1 MFFAQF
7 LVNLA
12 YKKYSQH
19 FMKLSQFF
27 LALFMV
33 GTSAIFAQEKQVSL
47 EEIWNGEFSQQR
59 LESLNSLNNGDEYI
73 VLNQDR
79 SKGTSSIDVYAY
91 KSGEKKRS
99 LVNSA
104 NLQDVNRFS
113 SYQLSNNE
121 AQVLLGTDMEQI
133 YRHSSRGIF
142 YVYDMSS
149 KSLNMLT
156 DRKVQE
162 PTFSPDGSKVA
173 YVFDNNIF
181 IQDLASGKE
190 TQVTTDGKIN
200 ENINGVTD
208 WVYEEEFAFVRAFD
222 FNKDGSKLAFLKF
235 DEREVPEFSM
245 DMFGSELYPTS
256 STFKYPKA
264 GEANSK
270 VSLHVYNLQ
279 SEKTND
285 IKLGDY
291 NDFYIPRIKWSN
303 NADVLSAQVLNRHQN
318 NLDLIFVNT
327 KTNESKVVL
336 NDSDKAYVDVTDNLT
351 FLDDN
356 SFIWTSEK
364 DGWNH
369 IYHYDKNGK
378 LINQITKGKWEV
390 TNYYGFDPKSK
401 TVFYQSTENG
411 SVNRDVY
418 AIKANGK
425 NKKRLTEN
433 EGTNSADFS
442 ADYSYFINTFTNTTT
457 PNKYTL
463 HDAKSGKLV
472 RVIKDNSALLEKE
485 KAYNFSAKELSTI
498 EINGNELNMWMIKP
512 SNFDESKKYP
522 LLMFQYSGPGSQTV
536 SNSYFGANDYW
547 YQLLADKGYIVA
559 SVDGRGTGFK
569 GAAFKKV
576 TQNELGKFELEDQIA
591 AAKKLGARNYIDQD
605 RIGIWGWSFGGF
617 MSTNAILKGNDVF
630 SMAIAV
636 APVTSWRFYDSIY
649 TERYM
654 TTPQENPTGYDENS
668 PINHVDKLE
677 GKYLL
682 VHGSGDDNVHVQN
695 SMRLIESL
703 IQANKQFDWAIYP
716 DKNHGIYG
724 GNTRLHLYTKM
735 TNFIEENL

>member
-1 MFFAQF
+1 
-7 LVNLA
+7 
-12 YKKYSQH
+12 
-19 FMKLSQFF
+19 MKLSQIV
-27 LALFMV
+27 LALLLV
-33 GTSAIFAQEKQVSL
+33 GTTAVFAQEKQVTL

-59 LESLNSLNNGDEYI
+59 LESLNSLNNGDDYI

-79 SKGTSSIDVYAY
+79 AKGTSSIDVYAY
-91 KSGEKKRS
+91 KSGEKERS

-104 NLQDVNRFS
+104 NLQDINRFS
-113 SYQLSNNE
+113 SYQLSDNE
-121 AQVLLGTDMEQI
+121 TQVLLGTEMEQI

-142 YVYDMSS
+142 YVYDVAS
-149 KSLNMLT
+149 KSLKKLT
-156 DRKVQE
+156 DRKIQE

-173 YVFDNNIF
+173 YVLDNNIY

-235 DEREVPEFSM
+235 DEREVPEFTMS
-245 DMFGSELYPTS
+245 MFGNELYPTTT
-256 STFKYPKA
+256 TFKYPKA

-279 SEKTND
+279 SEETND
-285 IKLGDY
+285 VKLGDY
-291 NDFYIPRIKWSN
+291 NDFYIPRMKWTN

-318 NLDLIFVNT
+318 NLDFIFVNT

-401 TVFYQSTENG
+401 TIFYQSTENG

-418 AIKANGK
+418 SIKANGK
-425 NKKRLTEN
+425 NKKRLTDK

-457 PNKYTL
+457 PNRYTL
-463 HDAKSGKLV
+463 HDAKTGKLV

-485 KAYNFSAKELSTI
+485 KAYNFSPKELSTI

-576 TQNELGKFELEDQIA
+576 TQNELGKYELEDQIA

-654 TTPQENPTGYDENS
+654 TAPQENPTGYDENS
-668 PINHVDKLE
+668 PINHVDKLK
-677 GKYLL
+677 GKFLL
-682 VHGSGDDNVHVQN
+682 VHGSGDDNVHFQN
-695 SMRLIESL
+695 SMRLIEAL

>member
-1 MFFAQF
+1 VFFAQF

-99 LVNSA
+99 LVNST

-113 SYQLSNNE
+113 SYQLSDNE

-149 KSLNMLT
+149 KSLKKLT

-173 YVFDNNIF
+173 YVFENNIF

-270 VSLHVYNLQ
+270 VSLHVYNLESQ
-279 SEKTND
+279 KIND
-285 IKLGDY
+285 VKLRDY
-291 NDFYIPRIKWSN
+291 NDFYIPRIKWTN

-401 TVFYQSTENG
+401 TIFYQSTENG

-418 AIKANGK
+418 SIKANGK
-425 NKKRLTEN
+425 NKKRLTDK